1 MAPPFPVAAIR
12 PRRSLLFVPGLRP
25 ELIAKAD
32 AARPDLVC
40 VDLEDAVAPDRK
52 DEARAATFAA
62 IAAAPALRSELLIRI
77 NGLATPA
84 GLEDLT
90 ALLRAPTPPAGIMIP
105 KTRAAAELRVL
116 DELVAAVPALDSLRL
131 HVIIET
137 NDGLSDAVAIAR
149 STRRVASLLFGAVD
163 MSADLRCANA
173 WEPLLYAR
181 SRVVHA
187 AASAGIDALDVPFLD
202 LDDAAGLAREA
213 QAAAAMGF
221 GGKAAIHPRQIAAIH
236 AAFTPSSAEIARA
249 RRIVAAYEASD
260 TGLVVLDGKLV
271 EAPVVRSMYRLLAG
285 VPADAG

>member
-1 MAPPFPVAAIR
+1 
-12 PRRSLLFVPGLRP
+12 
-25 ELIAKAD
+25 
-32 AARPDLVC
+32 
-40 VDLEDAVAPDRK
+40 
-52 DEARAATFAA
+52 
-62 IAAAPALRSELLIRI
+62 
-77 NGLATPA
+77 
-84 GLEDLT
+84 
-90 ALLRAPTPPAGIMIP
+90 
-105 KTRAAAELRVL
+105 
-116 DELVAAVPALDSLRL
+116 VPALDSLRL

>member
-1 MAPPFPVAAIR
+1 MAPPLAVAASR

-32 AARPDLVC
+32 AAGPDVVC

-52 DEARAATFAA
+52 GEARAATFAA
-62 IAAAPALRSELLIRI
+62 IAAAPILRSELLLRI

-84 GLEDLT
+84 GLEDLA
-90 ALLRAPTPPAGIMIP
+90 ALLRAPKPPAGIMIP
-105 KTRAAAELRVL
+105 KTRAAAELRVIE
-116 DELVAAVPALDSLRL
+116 ELVATAPALDDLRF
-131 HVIIET
+131 HVIIES
-137 NDGLSDAVAIAR
+137 NDGLSEAVAIAR
-149 STRRVASLLFGAVD
+149 STRRIAALLFGAVD

-213 QAAAAMGF
+213 QGAVAMGF
-221 GGKAAIHPRQIAAIH
+221 GGKAAIHPRQLAAIH

-271 EAPVVRSMYRLLAG
+271 ELPVVRSMYRLLAG